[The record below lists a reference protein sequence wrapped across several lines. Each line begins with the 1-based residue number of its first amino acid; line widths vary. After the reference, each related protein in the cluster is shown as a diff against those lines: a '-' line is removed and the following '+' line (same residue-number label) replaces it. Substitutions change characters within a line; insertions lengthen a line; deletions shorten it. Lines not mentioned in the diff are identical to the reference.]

1 MTFAE
6 KFLAE
11 FDAEA
16 ATTRKMFERVPDAQL
31 SWKPHEKSM
40 SLGRL
45 AGHTAEMPG
54 WMVNTIELDSYGADP
69 STYKAFEASSQKELI
84 DTFQRYAAE
93 ARKALTGVTD
103 DHLQKTWTLTVA
115 GRQIFSTPRYAV
127 LQSFLLNHMIHHR
140 GQLSVYLRLL
150 DIPVP
155 GMYGPTADEI

>member
-54 WMVNTIELDSYGADP
+54 
-69 STYKAFEASSQKELI
+69 
-84 DTFQRYAAE
+84 
-93 ARKALTGVTD
+93 
-103 DHLQKTWTLTVA
+103 
-115 GRQIFSTPRYAV
+115 
-127 LQSFLLNHMIHHR
+127 
-140 GQLSVYLRLL
+140 
-150 DIPVP
+150 
-155 GMYGPTADEI
+155 